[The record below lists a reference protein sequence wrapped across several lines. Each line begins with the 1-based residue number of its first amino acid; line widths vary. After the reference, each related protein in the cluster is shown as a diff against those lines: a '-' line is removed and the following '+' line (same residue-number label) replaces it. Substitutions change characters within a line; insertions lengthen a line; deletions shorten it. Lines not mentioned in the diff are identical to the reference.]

1 MTKNSKKHQRRYDH
15 NDNKRRK
22 YHDQSH
28 PSFWSNP
35 PKEDIEEAFSRGWVA
50 LPNDKILE
58 FDRTKNADEAGLRS
72 LKTVKRMYKYLE
84 ILADLCCSANAIMM
98 RGGQRG
104 VYGNNP
110 NKEVCTKFIFGSK
123 EQEMLEG
130 KPTAPACNVCT
141 HDFHKGSCVSQHKD
155 IKKLTKWYKEKKDP
169 CWTLCDKLTPRW
181 GDIIG
186 QRWCTDR
193 CRAAIGVNA
202 VWLNDDQNI
211 KVKMRVWIQPD
222 ERMYSSISPSEDIT
236 SGREYATRC
245 DVCGTLV
252 FEHVEFEN
260 ITLSQCVMFLV
271 YMSPQITRTSLEFYH
286 SKINTRVQTLR

>member
-1 MTKNSKKHQRRYDH
+1 
-15 NDNKRRK
+15 
-22 YHDQSH
+22 
-28 PSFWSNP
+28 
-35 PKEDIEEAFSRGWVA
+35 
-50 LPNDKILE
+50 
-58 FDRTKNADEAGLRS
+58 
-72 LKTVKRMYKYLE
+72 
-84 ILADLCCSANAIMM
+84 
-98 RGGQRG
+98 
-104 VYGNNP
+104 
-110 NKEVCTKFIFGSK
+110 
-123 EQEMLEG
+123 MLEG

-236 SGREYATRC
+236 EGREYATRC
-245 DVCGTLV
+245 DVCGTHCEGVHDDDLV
-252 FEHVEFEN
+252 E
-260 ITLSQCVMFLV
+260 
-271 YMSPQITRTSLEFYH
+271 SLEEASLISPPLEEASFISPSLEEASLISPSLEEASLKPPRSAVKKH
-286 SKINTRVQTLR
+286 AWSESKKE

>member
-1 MTKNSKKHQRRYDH
+1 MHGCSSLGNRP
-15 NDNKRRK
+15 RK
-22 YHDQSH
+22 VYLLLLAGSFRFA
-28 PSFWSNP
+28 PS
-35 PKEDIEEAFSRGWVA
+35 PKS
-50 LPNDKILE
+50 
-58 FDRTKNADEAGLRS
+58 
-72 LKTVKRMYKYLE
+72 
-84 ILADLCCSANAIMM
+84 
-98 RGGQRG
+98 
-104 VYGNNP
+104 
-110 NKEVCTKFIFGSK
+110 
-123 EQEMLEG
+123 
-130 KPTAPACNVCT
+130 
-141 HDFHKGSCVSQHKD
+141 
-155 IKKLTKWYKEKKDP
+155 
-169 CWTLCDKLTPRW
+169 
-181 GDIIG
+181 
-186 QRWCTDR
+186 WCTDR

-286 SKINTRVQTLR
+286 SKINTRVQTLRL